1 MRRQRQ
7 PGDGRRASRCRLAA
21 ACGAVP
27 SALVLSPLGLVP
39 LELVPLGLVPLGLV
53 PRWLAVL
60 AEAGP
65 GYRRGR
71 DCRIA

>member
-7 PGDGRRASRCRLAA
+7 PGDGRRAPRCRLAA

-39 LELVPLGLVPLGLV
+39 LGLVPLGLV
-53 PRWLAVL
+53 ARWLAVL